1 MALCYLCSHLV
12 FEWTGVLKFL
22 STNSC
27 QDNYYVLGYCS
38 LHPCGVPLQGF
49 SGILPLLMMFST
61 TGMFFYFEF
70 WLLYFFPD
78 FEIVLF
84 QPFHV
89 CSISHHSFFFLSKN
103 NCGET
108 WLTLH
113 FYFYQAIWPLALVLN
128 YWLWSNICRFHWE
141 ESLFP

>member
-1 MALCYLCSHLV
+1 MALCYLCSNLV

-78 FEIVLF
+78 FELSYSNLFMYVLF
-84 QPFHV
+84 P
-89 CSISHHSFFFLSKN
+89 IMHSSFCLKTIV
-103 NCGET
+103 GR
-108 WLTLH
+108 H
-113 FYFYQAIWPLALVLN
+113 D
-128 YWLWSNICRFHWE
+128 
-141 ESLFP
+141 